1 MLLTLNSMQLFDFE
15 ETNSPV
21 RILWLFYYTHCWL
34 NSTEPSL
41 ERFCPDKNHPL
52 VSQVGR
58 KGQSSVGVLEWR
70 GSSSTPSDLR
80 STPSWALLGVLEWER
95 ISVYTLRSEEQP
107 SWALLL
113 KLLIINRGDKMK
125 ARLISLARRKYSL
138 SICWLLNR
146 LWLVSLSP
154 RMGRET
160 SLWPRQT
167 SSSA

>member
-1 MLLTLNSMQLFDFE
+1 MVILPYPLLVELHRTFIRKVLPRQKS
-15 ETNSPV
+15 
-21 RILWLFYYTHCWL
+21 
-34 NSTEPSL
+34 SL
-41 ERFCPDKNHPL
+41 
-52 VSQVGR
+52 
-58 KGQSSVGVLEWR
+58 GQSSREKRAEQGGGGGV
-70 GSSSTPSDLR
+70 
-80 STPSWALLGVLEWER
+80 ER
-95 ISVYTLRSEEQP
+95 ISIYTLRSEEQP